1 MMKSLFW
8 EHPQDAVPYGIHSA
22 VIRPVHIASD
32 RFDGSTRRLTP
43 GTNKQEIA
51 FQRLGNMSVESKTGM
66 EASDA
71 QRRSPGT
78 RGITRRTRT
87 SCMKSDFV
95 RLRVE

>member
-1 MMKSLFW
+1 MKSLFH
-8 EHPQDAVPYGIHSA
+8 EHPQDTVPYGIHSG

-51 FQRLGNMSVESKTGM
+51 LPRLGNMSVESKTGM

-71 QRRSPGT
+71 AALSRNWRHNT
-78 RGITRRTRT
+78 LNANELYEE
-87 SCMKSDFV
+87 
-95 RLRVE
+95 RLCPPAR